1 MGDQPGSSF
10 VKLILREQLLK
21 PGKTCRIFSTCIKT
35 PHGVQALEPIM
46 RMAGAIQQ
54 DFSSS
59 IMATIGLY
67 QLHVASSIIT
77 LPS

>member
-21 PGKTCRIFSTCIKT
+21 PRETCRIFSTCVKT

-54 DFSSS
+54 DVSSS
-59 IMATIGLY
+59 VMATVGLY
-67 QLHVASSIIT
+67 QLHVASGIIT